1 MGKKYEI
8 RNKNDS
14 FKELI
19 KDRNDL
25 EDTVEGLDPVYELR
39 KKILLLR
46 LDEGLSQEELAT
58 RAGMQQS
65 VISRIENGESEPR
78 IETVNK
84 IAKALN
90 RKVKIDLITCK
101 GKDR

>member
-1 MGKKYEI
+1 MGRKKGYDI
-8 RNKNDS
+8 RDKEDS

-25 EDTVEGLDPVYELR
+25 KDTVEGSDPVYELR

-46 LDEGLSQEELAT
+46 LDEGLSQEELAYK
-58 RAGMQQS
+58 AGMEQS
-65 VISRIENGESEPR
+65 VISRIENGENEPK

-84 IAKALN
+84 IAKALD
-90 RKVKIDLITCK
+90 RKVKIDLV
-101 GKDR
+101 

>member
-1 MGKKYEI
+1 MGKKYGI
-8 RNKNDS
+8 INKDDS

-19 KDRNDL
+19 NNRNDL
-25 EDTVEGLDPVYELR
+25 KDTVEGLDPVYELR

-46 LDEGLSQEELAT
+46 LDEGLSQEELAA
-58 RAGMQQS
+58 RAGMRQS

-90 RKVKIDLITCK
+90 RKVKIDLV
-101 GKDR
+101 

>member
-1 MGKKYEI
+1 MGNKYEI
-8 RNKNDS
+8 RNKHDS

-19 KDRNDL
+19 KNRNDL
-25 EDTVEGLDPVYELR
+25 KDTVEGLDPVYELR

-46 LDEGLSQEELAT
+46 LDEGLSQEELAA
-58 RAGMQQS
+58 RAGMRQS

-90 RKVKIDLITCK
+90 RKVKIDLV
-101 GKDR
+101 

>member
-1 MGKKYEI
+1 MM
-8 RNKNDS
+8 DS
-14 FKELI
+14 LRELKQNENLVI
-19 KDRNDL
+19 NSNNL
-25 EDTVEGLDPVYELR
+25 EEEFDPVYELR

-46 LDEGLSQEELAT
+46 LDEGLSQEELAA
-58 RAGMQQS
+58 RAGMRQS

-90 RKVKIDLITCK
+90 RKVKIDLV
-101 GKDR
+101 